1 MDKETI
7 VMALE
12 NCIGAGPCEGCP
24 FDASI
29 PGYTNFPD
37 CMVSLQKEALSLIR
51 GLTEGTVLKE
61 ALLEGLPFKE
71 EIYDTVYEC
80 RKCGH
85 RTIGVS
91 RFCEHCGLA
100 VKAVLSTELMKE
112 VYIERT

>member
-12 NCIGAGPCEGCP
+12 NCIGAGPCSGCP
-24 FDASI
+24 FTSRI
-29 PGYTNFPD
+29 PGYTRFPD
-37 CMVSLQKEALSLIR
+37 CMVELQKEALKLIR
-51 GLTEGTVLKE
+51 ELTEGTVLKE

-80 RKCGH
+80 RKCGQ

-91 RFCEHCGLA
+91 RFCEHCGA
-100 VKAVLSTELMKE
+100 AIKAVLSKELIKE
-112 VYIERT
+112 VCIERT